1 MIARAV
7 KSFENI
13 CQRLYSFFLK
23 MYDKKEN
30 ENMG

>member
-1 MIARAV
+1 MIVRAV

-23 MYDKKEN
+23 MYDKK
-30 ENMG
+30 GK

>member
-1 MIARAV
+1 MIVRAV

-23 MYDKKEN
+23 MYDTKGK
-30 ENMG
+30 

>member
-1 MIARAV
+1 MIVRAV

-23 MYDKKEN
+23 MYDKKEK
-30 ENMG
+30 